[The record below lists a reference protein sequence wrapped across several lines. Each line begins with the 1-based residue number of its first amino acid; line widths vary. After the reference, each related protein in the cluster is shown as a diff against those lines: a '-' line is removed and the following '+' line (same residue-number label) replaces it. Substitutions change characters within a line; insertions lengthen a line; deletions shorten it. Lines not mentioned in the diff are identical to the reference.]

1 MYKFVLIRFLNRHAH
16 TRKLKLNQGATVKV
30 RYDRSMNCG
39 MNNKD
44 RKEPGKMPII

>member
-1 MYKFVLIRFLNRHAH
+1 MYKFVLIRFLNRYVYI
-16 TRKLKLNQGATVKV
+16 RKLKLNQGVIVKV

-44 RKEPGKMPII
+44 RKELGKMLII